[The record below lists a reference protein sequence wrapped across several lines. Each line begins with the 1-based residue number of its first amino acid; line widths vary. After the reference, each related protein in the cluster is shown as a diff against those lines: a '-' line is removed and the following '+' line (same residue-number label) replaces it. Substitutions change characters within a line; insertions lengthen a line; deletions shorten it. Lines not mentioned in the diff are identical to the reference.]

1 MLSGKT
7 YVVTSIDLVNAVN
20 RNSKVLAFNPFIAFL
35 GKRITGHDETTSRIV
50 QHNLNGE
57 NGQGYVIEIHDGTVS
72 SLASGPALNH
82 MTANMLAEATTFFDG
97 LKAGAVIDLFAW
109 TKRMVTLC
117 STQGIYGKDNPFNTD
132 VERMVQNFWSVQPLL
147 VVDSSIPALIFEIT
161 KHRQFDEDLNTLILD
176 FAPAIL
182 APKGNRAR
190 WELGRAFSRYF
201 DRFDAGQSSPAALT
215 KHRYSVNARYRLS
228 SFNQGR
234 LEVGV
239 LLGILA
245 NTIPTIFYTIL
256 HVLSDQQLLEDV
268 RGEIEAL
275 ALRRE
280 EGKLVLQVLQ
290 VREKCALLY
299 STLQETLRVHAQGS
313 SVRYVREDIMLQERW
328 LLKKGMVVQM
338 PQAVMHSDPEAWGPD
353 VSVFNPRRFLKQST
367 TARDNEKAFKPQ
379 LAAYRPFGGGTSLC
393 PGRHFV
399 TMEAMVLTA
408 VMVMGFEVLPVDG
421 QGWKIPTQ
429 KQESMATN
437 VFPPGED
444 IQVEVRQRR
453 GWEGL
458 VWEME

>member
-1 MLSGKT
+1 MSVKCNLPIYTLPMLSGKT

-20 RNSKVLAFNPFIAFL
+20 RNSKILAFNPFIAFL

-72 SLASGPALNH
+72 SLASGPALND
-82 MTANMLAEATTFFDG
+82 MTANMLAAAMTFFDR
-97 LKAGAVIDLFAW
+97 LKPGAVIDLFAW

-132 VERMVQNFWSVQPLL
+132 VERMVRNFW
-147 VVDSSIPALIFEIT
+147 
-161 KHRQFDEDLNTLILD
+161 QFDEDLNTLILD

-190 WELGRAFSRYF
+190 QELGRAFSCYF
-201 DRFDAGQSSPAALT
+201 DRFDVSQSSPAALT
-215 KHRYSVNARYRLS
+215 KHRYSVNARYELS

-245 NTIPTIFYTIL
+245 NTIPTIFYTIV
-256 HVLSDQQLLEDV
+256 HVLSDAQLLEDV
-268 RGEIEAL
+268 RGEIEAV
-275 ALRRE
+275 AIRRE
-280 EGKLVLQVLQ
+280 EGKPILQVLQ
-290 VREKCALLY
+290 VRENCALLY

-313 SVRYVREDIMLQERW
+313 SVRYVREDIVLQERW

-338 PQAVMHSDPEAWGPD
+338 PQAVMHSDPGAWGPD
-353 VSVFNPRRFLKQST
+353 VGVFNPRRFLKQST
-367 TARDNEKAFKPQ
+367 TARDDEKAFKPQ
-379 LAAYRPFGGGTSLC
+379 MAAYRPFGGGTSLC

-399 TMEAMVLTA
+399 TMEAMILTA
-408 VMVMGFEVLPVDG
+408 VMVMGFEVIPVQG
-421 QGWKIPTQ
+421 HGWKIPTQ

-437 VFPPGED
+437 VFPPDGD
-444 IQVEVRQRR
+444 IKVEVRQRR